1 MRRGG
6 TQLSPLPITDL
17 QHEPLLNARQGE
29 GGTATAAT
37 PAAAAAAG
45 SVLSWAHIKDVTQLP
60 DAVWQRVAAPIRSA
74 YITFA
79 FSGGGGAGEGEGE
92 GLWRGGRGMEG
103 RGRR

>member
-79 FSGGGGAGEGEGE
+79 FSGKVAGMR
-92 GLWRGGRGMEG
+92 RGTAQGRHSRVGCNASA
-103 RGRR
+103 